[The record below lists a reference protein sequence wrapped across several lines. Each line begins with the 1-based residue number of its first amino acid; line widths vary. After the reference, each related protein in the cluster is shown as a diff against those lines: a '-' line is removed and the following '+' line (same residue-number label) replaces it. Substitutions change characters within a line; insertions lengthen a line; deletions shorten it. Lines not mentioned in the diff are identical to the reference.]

1 MKKLAVLVSLALSV
15 CINISA
21 QASYMHEAAEDS
33 EGGGILGVLSLLI
46 FIGVGTLISN
56 LFSNE
61 NPKPKSN
68 RYKKNIDGNI
78 NLHTEY
84 SCQRPKTEAAEE
96 KSKQILAG
104 NSDKLAEE
112 KRLYRKRVIDTYARE
127 TECFGFLG
135 GEILIIKE
143 DGEYHFLDYLHDER
157 HIILRDYIKENIP
170 ENWTSKS
177 IRFDWLMF
185 DFYMGVYS
193 DEFPSFNLLEKAN
206 VEPNDFLGG
215 KLAAIK
221 AYYSILDGKLHR
233 YPIVHRVDFFMS
245 IGLEETILLHKIIK
259 RPMEA
264 EDWFDMQVMRNRGLK
279 TYDEY
284 RKYRNSAGQW
294 HEEEDGWYD
303 KFYGYLAPTLEEARA
318 VFIRKEGCSYPE
330 ASKAVK
336 SIKWEYDG

>member
-1 MKKLAVLVSLALSV
+1 MKKLVILASIALSV
-15 CINISA
+15 FIKVSA

-33 EGGGILGVLSLLI
+33 EGGGIWGVLSLLI

-61 NPKPKSN
+61 NSKPKSN
-68 RYKKNIDGNI
+68 RHKKNIDGNI
-78 NLHTEY
+78 NLPPEF
-84 SCQRPKTEAAEE
+84 SCQRLKTEAAEE
-96 KSKQILAG
+96 KNKQILAD
-104 NSDKLAEE
+104 NSLAEE
-112 KRLYRKRVIDTYARE
+112 KQLYRKRVIDTYARE
-127 TECFGFLG
+127 TECFGEL
-135 GEILIIKE
+135 LIKE
-143 DGEYHFLDYLHDER
+143 DGEYHFLNSRQDER
-157 HIILRDYIKENIP
+157 LAILRDYIIKNIP

-177 IRFDWLMF
+177 ISFDWLMLEI
-185 DFYMGVYS
+185 YMRLHKN
-193 DEFPSFNLLEKAN
+193 EFPPFNPIEKAN

-215 KLAAIK
+215 KLVTIK
-221 AYYSILDGKLHR
+221 AYYDSLGGYCPK
-233 YPIVHRVDFFMS
+233 PQVNFFMS

-259 RPMEA
+259 RPMETN
-264 EDWFDMQVMRNRGLK
+264 DWFDMQVMQNRGLK

-318 VFIRKEGCSYPE
+318 AFIRKEGCSYPE